1 MVKEEKTME
10 EKLARQNK
18 LLNLINFKK
27 SVQEKVIK
35 IIKLIIN
42 NIQYLLIFKNNK
54 NFIKQKKI

>member
-1 MVKEEKTME
+1 ME

-35 IIKLIIN
+35 T
-42 NIQYLLIFKNNK
+42 
-54 NFIKQKKI
+54 FIYK